1 MRRYGFQL
9 SHRMLGVIPSRK
21 EKSGTPQYAGFNV
34 FAVSDGSEL
43 VFFLVIF
50 FIIVV
55 FFLVFLLF
63 FVCVGFDVGAAN

>member
-9 SHRMLGVIPSRK
+9 LHHMPGIIPGGK
-21 EKSGTPQYAGFNV
+21 EKSSTPQYAGFNV
-34 FAVSDGSEL
+34 FAVSGSEL

-63 FVCVGFDVGAAN
+63 FVRVGFDMGAAN